1 MANLT
6 LAVCCMFSACVYA
19 APGASGAQEGIFA
32 LYFSGLFPDG
42 IRLMALLLW
51 RFFTYYITLILGA
64 ITTVWRGFRPERKTK
79 KKTVDTD
86 PSTV

>member
-1 MANLT
+1 
-6 LAVCCMFSACVYA
+6 
-19 APGASGAQEGIFA
+19 
-32 LYFSGLFPDG
+32 
-42 IRLMALLLW
+42 MALLLW